1 MNKNWSRDPLG
12 VGGKWKYQNV
22 RISMGISEELKIFQK
37 YQFLPNFWWFS
48 WFFLFITTY
57 LRNEKSK
64 KIMKFQKIYRNPSF
78 GVSIGLNHLVSKNM
92 SLSGHFGT
100 ITTHVTRFFTKIW
113 NFEWAVQISSKCRKS
128 ECNSTKSA
136 ECLKSFREKLKA
148 IGNNLFLPFN
158 SKSDVDYGI
167 TQQP

>member
-1 MNKNWSRDPLG
+1 MIWNTNWSRDPLRVRG
-12 VGGKWKYQNV
+12 NTNMCGFWWGFWKNWT
-22 RISMGISEELKIFQK
+22 IFK
-37 YQFLPNFWWFS
+37 NINFVPNFWWFS
-48 WFFLFITTY
+48 WFFLFFTTY

-64 KIMKFQKIYRNPSF
+64 KFMKLRKIYRNLSF

-92 SLSGHFGT
+92 SLSGHFGI

-113 NFEWAVQISSKCRKS
+113 NFECAVQISSKCRKS